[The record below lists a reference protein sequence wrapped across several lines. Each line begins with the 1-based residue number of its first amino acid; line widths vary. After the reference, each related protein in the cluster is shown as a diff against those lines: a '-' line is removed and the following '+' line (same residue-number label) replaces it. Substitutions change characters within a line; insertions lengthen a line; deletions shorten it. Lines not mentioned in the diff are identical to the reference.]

1 MRKDWFGWT
10 THRLPVPARV
20 VRYGH
25 FGRPVLLYA
34 TAGGDCEEAER
45 NGLIGALA
53 GLIDAGRIKVYSID
67 SVAGQHWLS
76 RHHSPEY
83 CSKVQNLFDAY
94 VYEEVVPLVRHDCA
108 SQDIELIATGASI
121 GAFNAVA
128 ALCRHPDAFRV
139 ALGMSGTY
147 DLSGYLHGDWFE
159 DFYFSSPMHFLPG
172 LSGWQLDRLRERMV
186 ILASG
191 EGRWEDTGESWRMA
205 RLLGDKGVP
214 NRVDLWGT
222 NYDHDWP
229 SWREMLPR
237 YLWELA

>member
-25 FGRPVLLYA
+25 YGRPVLLYA
-34 TAGGDCEEAER
+34 TAGGDFEEAER

-53 GLIDAGRIKVYSID
+53 GLIDAGRIKVYAID

-76 RHHSPEY
+76 RQHSPEY

-94 VYEEVVPLVRHDCA
+94 VYEEIVPLVRHDCA

-147 DLSGYLHGDWFE
+147 DLSGYLHGHWGD

-172 LSGWQLDRLRERMV
+172 LSGWQFDRLRGRMV

-191 EGRWEDTGESWRMA
+191 EGRWEDPGESWRMA
-205 RLLGDKGVP
+205 RVLGDKNVP

-229 SWREMLPR
+229 TWREMLPK